1 MAYVI
6 YHTKEDGS
14 KEYLYKTSTNQYIY
28 HSIPN
33 IYFGSEEAA
42 MNFID
47 NTIIDRNGVSI
58 EETPAEV
65 AICMAQFDADMNSTL
80 DEMCERIKNA
90 AETITFPPLQ
100 KNMIQTIDKKDIP
113 VTIAKDP
120 FDINAKRDILAH
132 LARAFIL
139 DPGEEWHNPVDDMTD
154 EQVNDFTDMLARS
167 FERIRAFKKEEVKEI
182 SEQWEH
188 RVKVLDELTNRSIEI
203 LDGLIPDY
211 ILERLKE
218 ETNTCPETRED
229 IIYTAREFLKAIS
242 SVIFDS
248 DDADKKIDKMSDEEI
263 VKWTIQALKSPDD
276 TAVNYYNLLTGDDK
290 DGDGN
295 KG

>member
-14 KEYLYKTSTNQYIY
+14 REYLYKTSTNQYIY

-100 KNMIQTIDKKDIP
+100 KNTMQTIDKKDIP

-120 FDINAKRDILAH
+120 FDINAKRDILTH
-132 LARAFIL
+132 LARPFIL
-139 DPGEEWHNPVDDMTD
+139 EPGEEWHNPVDDMTD

-167 FERIRAFKKEEVKEI
+167 FEKIKAFKKEEVQEI
-182 SEQWEH
+182 SEQWE
-188 RVKVLDELTNRSIEI
+188 RREKILNELANRSIEA
-203 LDGLIPDY
+203 LDGLLPDY
-211 ILERLKE
+211 ILERLKK
-218 ETNTCPETRED
+218 ETNTCPETKED

-242 SVIFDS
+242 SVIS
-248 DDADKKIDKMSDEEI
+248 DEKIDKMSDEEVI
-263 VKWTIQALKSPDD
+263 NLTIGALRSPDD
-276 TAVNYYNLLTGDDK
+276 TAIIYHTLLTGDDK

>member
-58 EETPAEV
+58 EETPADA
-65 AICMAQFDADMNSTL
+65 AIYIAFDADMNSML
-80 DEMCERIKNA
+80 EEMSEKIKST

-100 KNMIQTIDKKDIP
+100 KNTMQTIDKKDIP

-120 FDINAKRDILAH
+120 FDVNAKRDILTH
-132 LARAFIL
+132 LARPFIL
-139 DPGEEWHNPVDDMTD
+139 EPGEEWHNPVDDMTD

-248 DDADKKIDKMSDEEI
+248 DDADEKIDKMSDEEI

-276 TAVNYYNLLTGDDK
+276 TAVNYFNLVTGDDK
-290 DGDGN
+290 DGNGD
-295 KG
+295 KD